1 MVTAVE
7 GYEFGLLGPLSGRHD
22 GRELDLGSP
31 LQRAVLVR
39 LLLGEGRQCGLDHL
53 VDALWEEPP
62 GNAAR
67 SVQTY
72 VYRIRLTLG
81 EERSRLET
89 TQGGYQLD
97 IPEQAVDARCF
108 EQLVREGE
116 ELRAARRTGPAL
128 RAFDTALALWS
139 GEPLSGVP
147 GPYAQR
153 HRRRFVDLRLN
164 AQVAQLECAA
174 ELGEHA
180 RVATELI
187 SLIADHPLREDLY
200 ALRMRALHHAGRA
213 AEALAVYAAARE
225 TMVAELGMDPG
236 PELRELQARILS
248 GAEPDPVEPRPRG
261 HGGSRA
267 GVAPTISVAASTDFT
282 SSTDGVTSTGPDTT
296 STGPESS
303 TAATTSAGPSG
314 DIVARPG
321 RRGRAI
327 ASGPTHEGD
336 RFATTRDEKLPAGVR
351 PQQLPPAPGDFVG
364 RERLWERLRL
374 ALRPSGEAV
383 ALTVLSG
390 IGGVG
395 KTALALRVAHGLRG
409 DYPDGQ
415 LYVDLRGDGGQPAD
429 PADVLVDFLLAL
441 GMPAAEIPA
450 TPTARAGAYRT
461 LTADRRI
468 LVLLDNASDTAQV
481 TPLLP
486 GTPGNSALITTRHRS
501 LVPPGAT
508 RFEVPVPDQQE
519 AVAMLGRFTGDAEIA
534 ADPELA
540 LELVSACGQLPLA
553 LRIIGARAAARP
565 GRGLGAQLLRLR
577 AEEHQLD
584 ELRAGGMSVEATF
597 QVGYRALA
605 PDRARAM
612 RLCALLDA
620 ADFPVAVAAVLL
632 DQPEQETEEQLEDLV
647 EAGLLELHSAD
658 RYRFHDLVR
667 AFAARRADRED
678 PVAEREAA
686 LVRLTMFLH
695 ATLLQAMSATD
706 QADSLSIHLLP
717 VPLTGLRFAD
727 AEEARTWLLAEHT
740 LLVSVFSRVLRD
752 IPHASRI
759 VVAALSVI
767 ASSGLF
773 AGPAHQRELERVTD
787 HAVAAADLGDD
798 PALRGQTRHIRAWL
812 AFIRGDLTAAET
824 DLREAIRRARDSDDR
839 VTFFMA
845 ARLLSV
851 VLANRGRTAEAVE
864 FFAESE
870 AVAGAEDDPN
880 SPAHFLQEVARLFTA
895 LSSDRAEVNIAAA
908 QHVYEVSDR
917 LRQAAAQR

>member
-1 MVTAVE
+1 MSARLCQVVTALE

-39 LLLGEGRQCGLDHL
+39 LLLGQERQCGLGHL
-53 VDALWEEPP
+53 IDALWEEPP

-72 VYRIRLTLG
+72 VYRIRRSLG

-89 TQGGYQLD
+89 TPGGYQLH
-97 IPEQAVDARCF
+97 IPEQAVNALRF
-108 EQLVREGE
+108 ERLVREGE
-116 ELRAARRTGPAL
+116 ELRVARQTSPAL
-128 RAFDTALALWS
+128 RTFDAALTLWS
-139 GEPLSGVP
+139 GEPLPGVP
-147 GPYAQR
+147 GPYARR

-164 AQVAQLECAA
+164 AQVAQLECAD

-200 ALRMRALHHAGRA
+200 ALRMRALYHAGRA

-248 GAEPDPVEPRPRG
+248 GAEPGPVESHAR
-261 HGGSRA
+261 GSRA
-267 GVAPTISVAASTDFT
+267 GA
-282 SSTDGVTSTGPDTT
+282 TT
-296 STGPESS
+296 STG
-303 TAATTSAGPSG
+303 ATTSAGDG
-314 DIVARPG
+314 V
-321 RRGRAI
+321 
-327 ASGPTHEGD
+327 D
-336 RFATTRDEKLPAGVR
+336 RSATTLVEEVSAGVR

-364 RERLWERLRL
+364 RERLQERLRL
-374 ALRPSGEAV
+374 ALRPSREAV
-383 ALTVLSG
+383 AMAVLSG

-395 KTALALRVAHGLRG
+395 KTALALRVAHGIRG

-450 TPTARAGAYRT
+450 TPAARAGAYRT

-481 TPLLP
+481 ASLFP
-486 GTPGNSALITTRHRS
+486 GTPGNAALITSRHRS

-508 RFEVPVPDQQE
+508 RFEVAVPDQRE
-519 AVAMLGRFTGDAEIA
+519 AVAMLGRFTGDAEIDA
-534 ADPELA
+534 APELA
-540 LELVSACGQLPLA
+540 LELVRACGQLPLA

-565 GRGLGAQLLRLR
+565 GRGLGVLLLRLR
-577 AEEHQLD
+577 AEEYQLD
-584 ELRAGGMSVEATF
+584 ELRAGDMSVEATF

-605 PDRARAM
+605 PAQARAM

-632 DQPEQETEEQLEDLV
+632 DRPEQQTEEQLEQLV
-647 EAGLLELHSAD
+647 EAGLLEPHSAD

-667 AFAARRADRED
+667 AFAGRRADRED
-678 PVAEREAA
+678 PAADREAA

-695 ATLLQAMSATD
+695 ATLLQAMSATE
-706 QADSLSIHLLP
+706 QADSLSTHLFSM
-717 VPLTGLRFAD
+717 PLTGLRFAD
-727 AEEARTWLLAEHT
+727 AEAARTWLLAEHT

-752 IPHASRI
+752 IPDAARI
-759 VVAALSVI
+759 VVAALAMI
-767 ASSGLF
+767 ATTGLF
-773 AGPAHQRELERVTD
+773 AGPAHQRELERITD
-787 HAVAAADLGDD
+787 QAVAASDRGDD
-798 PALRGQTRHIRAWL
+798 PAWQAQTRHIRAWL
-812 AFIRGDLTAAET
+812 TFIRGDLTAAET
-824 DLREAIRRARDSDDR
+824 HLREGIRRGRAADDP
-839 VTFFMA
+839 VTFFLS

-851 VLANRGRTAEAVE
+851 VLADQGRTAEAVE

-870 AVAGAEDDPN
+870 AVAGAEDDPG
-880 SPAHFLQEVARLFTA
+880 SPVYFYHEVGRLFTA
-895 LSSDRAEVNIAAA
+895 LSSDQAEVDISSA

-917 LRQAAAQR
+917 LRQEAASAEPVARRFHELLGNG

>member
-1 MVTAVE
+1 ME

-72 VYRIRLTLG
+72 VYRIRLALG
-81 EERSRLET
+81 QERSRLET

-97 IPEQAVDARCF
+97 IPEQAVDALCF

-174 ELGEHA
+174 DLGEHA

-200 ALRMRALHHAGRA
+200 ALRMRALYHAGRA
-213 AEALAVYAAARE
+213 AEALAVYASARE

-248 GAEPDPVEPRPRG
+248 GAEPGPVESRPGG
-261 HGGSRA
+261 HGGRRA
-267 GVAPTISVAASTDFT
+267 GAAPSTGDTASTDDVMST
-282 SSTDGVTSTGPDTT
+282 SATT

-314 DIVARPG
+314 DAVARSGG
-321 RRGRAI
+321 RRGQPI
-327 ASGPTHEGD
+327 ASGATDELD
-336 RFATTRDEKLPAGVR
+336 RFATTRDEEVPAGVR

-519 AVAMLGRFTGDAEIA
+519 AVTMLGRFTGDAEIA

-632 DQPEQETEEQLEDLV
+632 DQPEQETEEQLEHLV
-647 EAGLLELHSAD
+647 EAGLLEPHSAD

-812 AFIRGDLTAAET
+812 SFIRGDLTAAET
-824 DLREAIRRARDSDDR
+824 DLREAIRRAHDSDDR

-851 VLANRGRTAEAVE
+851 VLADRGRTAEAVE

-880 SPAHFLQEVARLFTA
+880 SPAYFLQEVARLFTA

>member
-1 MVTAVE
+1 ME
-7 GYEFGLLGPLSGRHD
+7 KYEFGLLGPLSGRHG
-22 GRELDLGSP
+22 GRVLDLGSP

-53 VDALWEEPP
+53 IDALWEEPP
-62 GNAAR
+62 ANAVR
-67 SVQTY
+67 SVRTY
-72 VYRIRLTLG
+72 AYRIRLSLA
-81 EERSRLET
+81 EDRSRLET
-89 TQGGYQLD
+89 TQGGYQLS
-97 IPEQAVDARCF
+97 IPEQAVDALRF
-108 EQLVREGE
+108 ERLVRDGE
-116 ELRAARRTGPAL
+116 ELRAARQTGPAL
-128 RAFDTALALWS
+128 RAFDAALALWS

-147 GPYAQR
+147 GPFARRQ
-153 HRRRFVDLRLN
+153 RRRFVDLRLN
-164 AQVAQLECAA
+164 AQVARLECAD

-200 ALRMRALHHAGRA
+200 ALRMRALYRAGRA

-236 PELRELQARILS
+236 PELRELQAHILS
-248 GAEPDPVEPRPRG
+248 GAEPETGPEPDPVESPP
-261 HGGSRA
+261 GG
-267 GVAPTISVAASTDFT
+267 
-282 SSTDGVTSTGPDTT
+282 
-296 STGPESS
+296 
-303 TAATTSAGPSG
+303 
-314 DIVARPG
+314 G
-321 RRGRAI
+321 REEV
-327 ASGPTHEGD
+327 PV
-336 RFATTRDEKLPAGVR
+336 GVR

-364 RERLWERLRL
+364 RERLRERLRL

-395 KTALALRVAHGLRG
+395 KTALALRVAHGIRG

-429 PADVLVDFLLAL
+429 PADVTVDFLLAL
-441 GMPAAEIPA
+441 GMPAAAIPA

-486 GTPGNSALITTRHRS
+486 GTPGNAALITTRHRS

-508 RFEVPVPDQQE
+508 RFEVPVPDQEE

-534 ADPELA
+534 AAPELA
-540 LELVSACGQLPLA
+540 VELVHACGQLPLA

-577 AEEHQLD
+577 AEESRLD

-632 DQPEQETEEQLEDLV
+632 DRPEQETEKQLEHLV
-647 EAGLLELHSAD
+647 EAGLLEPHSAD

-678 PVAEREAA
+678 PVTDREAA

-695 ATLLQAMSATD
+695 ATLLQAMSATE
-706 QADSLSIHLLP
+706 QAGSLSVHLFS

-727 AEEARTWLLAEHT
+727 AEEARAWLLAEHT

-752 IPHASRI
+752 IPDASRL

-773 AGPAHQRELERVTD
+773 AGPAHQRELERITDQAVT
-787 HAVAAADLGDD
+787 AAELADD
-798 PALRGQTRHIRAWL
+798 PAWQAQTRHIRAWL
-812 AFIRGDLTAAET
+812 AFIRGDPAAAES
-824 DLREAIRRARDSDDR
+824 DLREAIRRGRDVDDP
-839 VTFFMA
+839 VTFFMS

-851 VLANRGRTAEAVE
+851 VLADQGRTAEAVE

-880 SPAHFLQEVARLFTA
+880 SPAYFSREVGRLYTA
-895 LSSDRAEVNIAAA
+895 LSSDRAEVNISAAR
-908 QHVYEVSDR
+908 HVYEVSDR
-917 LRQAAAQR
+917 LRQEAAQR

>member
-1 MVTAVE
+1 MATAVE
-7 GYEFGLLGPLSGRHD
+7 GHEFGLLGSLSGRQD
-22 GRELDLGSP
+22 GRPLDLGSP

-39 LLLGEGRQCGLDHL
+39 LLLAEGRQCGLDDL
-53 VDALWEEPP
+53 IDALWEEPP
-62 GNAAR
+62 GNAVR

-72 VYRIRLTLG
+72 VYRIRLALG

-89 TQGGYQLD
+89 TQGGYRLD
-97 IPEQAVDARCF
+97 IPERAVDALRF
-108 EQLVREGE
+108 ERLIRDGE

-128 RAFDTALALWS
+128 RAFDAALALWS

-153 HRRRFVDLRLN
+153 HRRRFAELRLN
-164 AQVAQLECAA
+164 AQVARLGCAD

-187 SLIADHPLREDLY
+187 ALIADHPLREDLY
-200 ALRMRALHHAGRA
+200 ALRMRALHRAGRA
-213 AEALAVYAAARE
+213 AEALAVYAAARDA
-225 TMVAELGMDPG
+225 MVAELGMDLG
-236 PELRELQARILS
+236 PELRELQSRILA
-248 GAEPDPVEPRPRG
+248 GAEPDPVESRP
-261 HGGSRA
+261 GSEES
-267 GVAPTISVAASTDFT
+267 GAA
-282 SSTDGVTSTGPDTT
+282 PDTD
-296 STGPESS
+296 P
-303 TAATTSAGPSG
+303 ATTTPA
-314 DIVARPG
+314 
-321 RRGRAI
+321 
-327 ASGPTHEGD
+327 
-336 RFATTRDEKLPAGVR
+336 DEAPAGVR

-383 ALTVLSG
+383 ALAVLSG

-395 KTALALRVAHGLRG
+395 KTALALRFAHGIRG

-508 RFEVPVPDQQE
+508 RFEVPLPDQEE

-534 ADPELA
+534 ADPDLA
-540 LELVSACGQLPLA
+540 LELVHACGQLPLA

-584 ELRAGGMSVEATF
+584 ELRAGGISVEATF

-605 PDRARAM
+605 PAQARAM

-632 DQPEQETEEQLEDLV
+632 DQPEAETEDQLEHLV
-647 EAGLLELHSAD
+647 EAGLLEPHSAD

-678 PVAEREAA
+678 PAADREAA
-686 LVRLTMFLH
+686 LVYGP
-695 ATLLQAMSATD
+695 SP
-706 QADSLSIHLLP
+706 P
-717 VPLTGLRFAD
+717 VAPT
-727 AEEARTWLLAEHT
+727 ARTPPRT
-740 LLVSVFSRVLRD
+740 VR
-752 IPHASRI
+752 
-759 VVAALSVI
+759 
-767 ASSGLF
+767 
-773 AGPAHQRELERVTD
+773 
-787 HAVAAADLGDD
+787 
-798 PALRGQTRHIRAWL
+798 RHSY
-812 AFIRGDLTAAET
+812 G
-824 DLREAIRRARDSDDR
+824 
-839 VTFFMA
+839 
-845 ARLLSV
+845 
-851 VLANRGRTAEAVE
+851 
-864 FFAESE
+864 
-870 AVAGAEDDPN
+870 
-880 SPAHFLQEVARLFTA
+880 
-895 LSSDRAEVNIAAA
+895 
-908 QHVYEVSDR
+908 
-917 LRQAAAQR
+917 

>member
-1 MVTAVE
+1 MATAGE
-7 GYEFGLLGPLSGRHD
+7 AYEFGLLGPLSGRHD

-31 LQRAVLVR
+31 LQRAVLAR
-39 LLLGEGRQCGLDHL
+39 LLLGDGRQCGLDRL
-53 VDALWEEPP
+53 IDALWEEPP
-62 GNAAR
+62 DNAVR

-72 VYRIRLTLG
+72 VYRIRLSLG

-97 IPEQAVDARCF
+97 IPEQAVDALRF
-108 EQLVREGE
+108 ERLVRDGE
-116 ELRAARRTGPAL
+116 ELRAAGRTGPAL
-128 RAFDTALALWS
+128 RAFDAALALWS

-153 HRRRFVDLRLN
+153 HRRRFVELRLN
-164 AQVAQLECAA
+164 ARVARLECAG

-187 SLIADHPLREDLY
+187 ALIADHPLREDLY
-200 ALRMRALHHAGRA
+200 ALRMRALYRAGRT

-225 TMVAELGMDPG
+225 TLVAELGMDPG
-236 PELRELQARILS
+236 PELRELQARILG
-248 GAEPDPVEPRPRG
+248 GAEPDAVRSQAG
-261 HGGSRA
+261 MNGA
-267 GVAPTISVAASTDFT
+267 GVTASPRATGSAGVSGAPTTPPGGLGPGAA
-282 SSTDGVTSTGPDTT
+282 DG
-296 STGPESS
+296 
-303 TAATTSAGPSG
+303 A
-314 DIVARPG
+314 
-321 RRGRAI
+321 
-327 ASGPTHEGD
+327 D
-336 RFATTRDEKLPAGVR
+336 RSATTRDEEVPAGVR

-364 RERLWERLRL
+364 RERLRERLGL

-383 ALTVLSG
+383 ALAVLSG

-395 KTALALRVAHGLRG
+395 KTALALRVAHGIRG

-415 LYVDLRGDGGQPAD
+415 LYVDLRGDGGSPAD

-441 GMPAAEIPA
+441 GMPAARIPA

-468 LVLLDNASDTAQV
+468 LVVLDNASDTAQV

-486 GTPGNSALITTRHRS
+486 GTPGNAALVTTRHRS

-508 RFEVPVPDQQE
+508 RFEVPVPDQRE

-534 ADPELA
+534 AAPELA
-540 LELVSACGQLPLA
+540 LELVHACGQLPLA
-553 LRIIGARAAARP
+553 LRIIGARTAARP

-620 ADFPVAVAAVLL
+620 ADFPVAVAAMLL
-632 DQPEQETEEQLEDLV
+632 DRPEQETEEQLEHLV
-647 EAGLLELHSAD
+647 EAGLLEPHSAD

-678 PVAEREAA
+678 PVADREAA

-695 ATLLQAMSATD
+695 ATLLQAMSATE
-706 QADSLSIHLLP
+706 QAGSLSTHLFS
-717 VPLTGLRFAD
+717 VPLTGLRFDD
-727 AEEARTWLLAEHT
+727 AGQARAWLLAEHT

-752 IPHASRI
+752 IPDAARI
-759 VVAALSVI
+759 AVAALSVV

-773 AGPAHQRELERVTD
+773 AGPAHQRELERIAD
-787 HAVAAADLGDD
+787 EAVAAAERGDD
-798 PALRGQTRHIRAWL
+798 PAWQAQTRHIRAWL
-812 AFIRGDLTAAET
+812 AFIRGDLAAAET
-824 DLREAIRRARDSDDR
+824 DLREAIPRENAVDDP
-839 VTFFMA
+839 VPFFMST
-845 ARLLSV
+845 RLLSV
-851 VLANRGRTAEAVE
+851 VLADQGRTAEAVRY
-864 FFAESE
+864 FAESE

-880 SPAHFLQEVARLFTA
+880 SPAFFSREVGRLFTA
-895 LSSDRAEVNIAAA
+895 LSSDRAEVNISAA

-917 LRQAAAQR
+917 LREEAAKR

>member
-7 GYEFGLLGPLSGRHD
+7 GYEFGLLGPLSGRHG

-39 LLLGEGRQCGLDHL
+39 LLLGEGRQSGLDHL
-53 VDALWEEPP
+53 IDALWEEPP
-62 GNAAR
+62 GNAVR

-72 VYRIRLTLG
+72 VYRIRLSLG

-97 IPEQAVDARCF
+97 IPEQVVDALRF
-108 EQLVREGE
+108 ERLVREGE
-116 ELRAARRTGPAL
+116 ELRATRQTGSAL
-128 RAFDTALALWS
+128 RAFDAALALWS

-164 AQVAQLECAA
+164 AQVARLECAD

-200 ALRMRALHHAGRA
+200 ALRMRALYQAGRA

-225 TMVAELGMDPG
+225 TMAAELGMDPG
-236 PELRELQARILS
+236 PELRELQARIL
-248 GAEPDPVEPRPRG
+248 GGVGPDPAESRPEG
-261 HGGSRA
+261 HRA
-267 GVAPTISVAASTDFT
+267 G
-282 SSTDGVTSTGPDTT
+282 
-296 STGPESS
+296 
-303 TAATTSAGPSG
+303 ATTSPGASDDTATRSG
-314 DIVARPG
+314 GQGQRIESGAAHGADRP
-321 RRGRAI
+321 
-327 ASGPTHEGD
+327 
-336 RFATTRDEKLPAGVR
+336 ATTQAEEASAGVR

-364 RERLWERLRL
+364 RERLRERLRL

-383 ALTVLSG
+383 ALAVLSG

-395 KTALALRVAHGLRG
+395 KTALALRVAHGIRG

-441 GMPAAEIPA
+441 GMPAAQIPA

-486 GTPGNSALITTRHRS
+486 GTPGNAALITTRHRS

-565 GRGLGAQLLRLR
+565 GRGLGAQLQRLR
-577 AEEHQLD
+577 AEESRLD
-584 ELRAGGMSVEATF
+584 ELQAGGMSVEATF

-605 PDRARAM
+605 DAQARAM

-632 DQPEQETEEQLEDLV
+632 DRPEQETEEQLEHLV
-647 EAGLLELHSAD
+647 EAGLLEPHSAD

-686 LVRLTMFLH
+686 LVRLAMFLH
-695 ATLLQAMSATD
+695 ATLLQAMSATE
-706 QADSLSIHLLP
+706 QSGSLSTHLFP

-752 IPHASRI
+752 IPDAARI

-773 AGPAHQRELERVTD
+773 AGPAHQRELERITD
-787 HAVAAADLGDD
+787 QAVAAAELGDD
-798 PALRGQTRHIRAWL
+798 PALRAQTRHIRAWL
-812 AFIRGDLTAAET
+812 AFIRDDLTAAET
-824 DLREAIRRARDSDDR
+824 DLRDAIRRARDGDDP
-839 VTFFMA
+839 VTFFMS

-851 VLANRGRTAEAVE
+851 VLADQGRTAEAVE
-864 FFAESE
+864 FFAESD

-880 SPAHFLQEVARLFTA
+880 SPAYFLQEVARLFTA
-895 LSSDRAEVNIAAA
+895 LSSDRAEVNISAA

-917 LRQAAAQR
+917 LRKEAAQR

>member
-1 MVTAVE
+1 VVTAVE
-7 GYEFGLLGPLSGRHD
+7 GYEFGLLGPLSGRRD

-39 LLLGEGRQCGLDHL
+39 LLLGEGRQCGLGHL
-53 VDALWEEPP
+53 IDAVWEDPP

-72 VYRIRLTLG
+72 VYRIRLSLG

-89 TQGGYQLD
+89 TPGGYQLH
-97 IPEQAVDARCF
+97 IPEQAVNALRF
-108 EQLVREGE
+108 ERLVREGE
-116 ELRAARRTGPAL
+116 ELRAARQSSPAL
-128 RAFDTALALWS
+128 RAFDAALALWS
-139 GEPLSGVP
+139 GEPLAGVP

-164 AQVAQLECAA
+164 AQVAQLRCAD

-180 RVATELI
+180 RVAAETI

-200 ALRMRALHHAGRA
+200 ALRMRALYHAGRA

-248 GAEPDPVEPRPRG
+248 GAERDPVESLAR
-261 HGGSRA
+261 GSRA
-267 GVAPTISVAASTDFT
+267 DAPPPTPTCAAM
-282 SSTDGVTSTGPDTT
+282 P
-296 STGPESS
+296 
-303 TAATTSAGPSG
+303 AG
-314 DIVARPG
+314 
-321 RRGRAI
+321 
-327 ASGPTHEGD
+327 ASGGTATRSGGQGQRVASAAAD
-336 RFATTRDEKLPAGVR
+336 RVDRSATMPVEEVSAGVR

-364 RERLWERLRL
+364 RERLQERLRL

-383 ALTVLSG
+383 ALAVLSG

-395 KTALALRVAHGLRG
+395 KTALALRVAHGIRG

-468 LVLLDNASDTAQV
+468 LVLLDNASGTAQV

-486 GTPGNSALITTRHRS
+486 GTPGNAALITSRHRS
-501 LVPPGAT
+501 LVPPGAA
-508 RFEVPVPDQQE
+508 RLEVPVPDQPE

-534 ADPELA
+534 AAPELA
-540 LELVSACGQLPLA
+540 LELVRACGQLPLA

-565 GRGLGAQLLRLR
+565 GRGLGALLLRLR

-605 PDRARAM
+605 PAQARAM

-632 DQPEQETEEQLEDLV
+632 DRPEQETEEQLEHLV
-647 EAGLLELHSAD
+647 EAGLLEPHSAD

-678 PVAEREAA
+678 PAADREAA

-695 ATLLQAMSATD
+695 ATLLQAMSATE
-706 QADSLSIHLLP
+706 QAGSLSTHLFSM
-717 VPLTGLRFAD
+717 PLTGLRFAD

-752 IPHASRI
+752 IPDAARI
-759 VVAALSVI
+759 VVAALAMI
-767 ASSGLF
+767 ATTGLF
-773 AGPAHQRELERVTD
+773 AGPAHQRELERITD
-787 HAVAAADLGDD
+787 QAVAAAACGDD
-798 PALRGQTRHIRAWL
+798 PAWQAQTRHIRAWL
-812 AFIRGDLTAAET
+812 AFIRNDLTAAET
-824 DLREAIRRARDSDDR
+824 HLRAGIPQGRAANDPVSL
-839 VTFFMA
+839 FLS

-851 VLANRGRTAEAVE
+851 VLADQGRIAEAVE

-880 SPAHFLQEVARLFTA
+880 SPVYFYYEVGRLFTA
-895 LSSDRAEVNIAAA
+895 LSSDQAEVDISAA
-908 QHVYEVSDR
+908 QHVCEVSDR
-917 LRQAAAQR
+917 LRQEAASAAPAAR

>member
-1 MVTAVE
+1 VATAVE
-7 GYEFGLLGPLSGRHD
+7 GYEFGLLGPLRGRHD
-22 GRELDLGSP
+22 GRALDLGSP

-39 LLLGEGRQCGLDHL
+39 LLLGEGRQCSLDHL
-53 VDALWEEPP
+53 IDALWEEPP
-62 GNAAR
+62 GNAVR

-72 VYRIRLTLG
+72 VYRIRLALG
-81 EERSRLET
+81 EGRSRLET
-89 TQGGYQLD
+89 TQGGYQLG
-97 IPEQAVDARCF
+97 IPEQAVDALRF
-108 EQLVREGE
+108 ERLVRDGE
-116 ELRAARRTGPAL
+116 ELRAARQTGPAL
-128 RAFDTALALWS
+128 RAFDAALALWS

-147 GPYAQR
+147 GPYARR
-153 HRRRFVDLRLN
+153 HRGRFVDLRLN
-164 AQVAQLECAA
+164 ARVVQLSCAD

-180 RVATELI
+180 RVATELS

-200 ALRMRALHHAGRA
+200 ALRMRALYQAGRA

-236 PELRELQARILS
+236 PELRELQTRILS
-248 GAEPDPVEPRPRG
+248 GADPDPVEPRSEG
-261 HGGSRA
+261 QLA
-267 GVAPTISVAASTDFT
+267 GAVGDI
-282 SSTDGVTSTGPDTT
+282 
-296 STGPESS
+296 
-303 TAATTSAGPSG
+303 AATRSG
-314 DIVARPG
+314 AEGQP
-321 RRGRAI
+321 I
-327 ASGPTHEGD
+327 ASGTAPETD
-336 RFATTRDEKLPAGVR
+336 RSTTTRIEEVPVGVR

-364 RERLWERLRL
+364 RERLRERLRL

-395 KTALALRVAHGLRG
+395 KTALALRVAHGSRG

-441 GMPAAEIPA
+441 GMPTADIPA

-486 GTPGNSALITTRHRS
+486 STPGNAALITTRHRS

-540 LELVSACGQLPLA
+540 LELVHACGQLPLA
-553 LRIIGARAAARP
+553 LRIIGARTAARP

-577 AEEHQLD
+577 AEERRLD

-605 PDRARAM
+605 PAQARAM

-632 DQPEQETEEQLEDLV
+632 DRPEQETEEQLEHLM
-647 EAGLLELHSAD
+647 EAGLLEPHSAD

-678 PVAEREAA
+678 PVADREAA
-686 LVRLTMFLH
+686 LVRLTMFLQ
-695 ATLLQAMSATD
+695 ATLLQAMSATE
-706 QADSLSIHLLP
+706 QAGSLSIHLFS
-717 VPLTGLRFAD
+717 VPQTGLRFAD
-727 AEEARTWLLAEHT
+727 AEEARAWLLAEHT
-740 LLVSVFSRVLRD
+740 LLVAVFSRVLRD
-752 IPHASRI
+752 IPGESRI

-798 PALRGQTRHIRAWL
+798 PAMPAETRHIRAWL

-824 DLREAIRRARDSDDR
+824 DLREGIRRSRDGDIPLTLFLS
-839 VTFFMA
+839 T
-845 ARLLSV
+845 RLLSV
-851 VLANRGRTAEAVE
+851 VLADRGRTKEAVE

-870 AVAGAEDDPN
+870 AVGGAEDDPH
-880 SPAHFLQEVARLFTA
+880 SPAYFSQEVARLFTV

-908 QHVYEVSDR
+908 RHVYEVSDR
-917 LRQAAAQR
+917 LRREAAHR

>member
-1 MVTAVE
+1 MVE
-7 GYEFGLLGPLSGRHD
+7 GYEFGLLGALSASHD
-22 GRELDLGSP
+22 GRRLDLGSP

-53 VDALWEEPP
+53 IDALWEEPP
-62 GNAAR
+62 GNAVR

-72 VYRIRLTLG
+72 VYRIRLSLG
-81 EERSRLET
+81 EERARLET
-89 TQGGYQLD
+89 TQGGYRFD
-97 IPEQAVDARCF
+97 IPERAVDAVRF
-108 EQLVREGE
+108 ERLVRDGE
-116 ELRAARRTGPAL
+116 ELRAARQTGPAL
-128 RAFDTALALWS
+128 RAFDAALALWS

-153 HRRRFVDLRLN
+153 HRRRFTELRLN
-164 AQVAQLECAA
+164 AQVARLSCAD

-200 ALRMRALHHAGRA
+200 ALRMRALHRAGRT
-213 AEALAVYAAARE
+213 AEALAVYAAARD
-225 TMVAELGMDPG
+225 TLVAELGMDPR
-236 PELRELQARILS
+236 PELRELHTRILN
-248 GAEPDPVEPRPRG
+248 GTEPEPDLVE
-261 HGGSRA
+261 SRSWGA
-267 GVAPTISVAASTDFT
+267 GTDVAPSPGSPAPTDDESTTGDTASTD
-282 SSTDGVTSTGPDTT
+282 
-296 STGPESS
+296 
-303 TAATTSAGPSG
+303 
-314 DIVARPG
+314 
-321 RRGRAI
+321 
-327 ASGPTHEGD
+327 ASD
-336 RFATTRDEKLPAGVR
+336 DAPAGVR

-383 ALTVLSG
+383 ALAVLSG

-395 KTALALRVAHGLRG
+395 KTALALRFAHGIRG

-415 LYVDLRGDGGQPAD
+415 LYVDLRGDGGRPAD

-441 GMPAAEIPA
+441 GMPAAAIPS

-508 RFEVPVPDQQE
+508 RFEVPLPDQEE

-540 LELVSACGQLPLA
+540 LELVHACGQLPLA

-584 ELRAGGMSVEATF
+584 ELRAGGISVEATF

-605 PDRARAM
+605 PAQARAM

-632 DQPEQETEEQLEDLV
+632 DQPEAETEEQLEHLV
-647 EAGLLELHSAD
+647 EAGLLEPHSAD

-678 PVAEREAA
+678 PAADREAA

-695 ATLLQAMSATD
+695 ATLLQAMSATE
-706 QADSLSIHLLP
+706 QAGSLSIHLFS

-727 AEEARTWLLAEHT
+727 AAEARSWLLAEHT
-740 LLVSVFSRVLRD
+740 LLVAVFSRVLRD
-752 IPHASRI
+752 IPDASQI

-787 HAVAAADLGDD
+787 HAVAAADLGTD
-798 PALRGQTRHIRAWL
+798 PALPSQTRHIRAWL
-812 AFIRGDLTAAET
+812 GFIRGDLTAAET
-824 DLREAIRRARDSDDR
+824 DLREGIRRSRAGDDPL
-839 VTFFMA
+839 TLFLST
-845 ARLLSV
+845 RLLSV
-851 VLANRGRTAEAVE
+851 VLVDQGRSAEAVD

-870 AVAGAEDDPN
+870 AVGGAEDDPS
-880 SPAHFLQEVARLFTA
+880 SPAYFAQEVARLFTA
-895 LSSDRAEVNIAAA
+895 LSSDRAEVDISAAA
-908 QHVYEVSDR
+908 HVHDVSVR
-917 LRQAAAQR
+917 LRKEAAER

>member
-1 MVTAVE
+1 ME
-7 GYEFGLLGPLSGRHD
+7 GYAFGLLGPVSGRHD

-39 LLLGEGRQCGLDHL
+39 LLLAEGRQCGLDHL
-53 VDALWEEPP
+53 IDALWEEPP
-62 GNAAR
+62 GNAVR

-72 VYRIRLTLG
+72 VYRIRLSLG
-81 EERSRLET
+81 DERSRLET
-89 TQGGYQLD
+89 TQGGYQLG
-97 IPEQAVDARCF
+97 IPEQAVDALRF
-108 EQLVREGE
+108 ERLVRDGE
-116 ELRAARRTGPAL
+116 ELRAARQTGPAL
-128 RAFDTALALWS
+128 RLFDAALALWS

-147 GPYAQR
+147 GPYARR
-153 HRRRFVDLRLN
+153 HRRRFMDLRLN
-164 AQVAQLECAA
+164 AQVAQLECAE

-187 SLIADHPLREDLY
+187 SLVADHPLREDLY

-213 AEALAVYAAARE
+213 AEALAVFAVARE

-248 GAEPDPVEPRPRG
+248 GAEPDPVEPGAAPGADRP
-261 HGGSRA
+261 A
-267 GVAPTISVAASTDFT
+267 
-282 SSTDGVTSTGPDTT
+282 
-296 STGPESS
+296 
-303 TAATTSAGPSG
+303 TAQVGEVP
-314 DIVARPG
+314 V
-321 RRGRAI
+321 
-327 ASGPTHEGD
+327 
-336 RFATTRDEKLPAGVR
+336 GVR

-364 RERLWERLRL
+364 RERLRERLRL
-374 ALRPSGEAV
+374 ALRPSGGAV
-383 ALTVLSG
+383 ALALLSG

-395 KTALALRVAHGLRG
+395 KTALALRVAHGIRR

-415 LYVDLRGDGGQPAD
+415 LYVDLRGDGGRPAD
-429 PADVLVDFLLAL
+429 PAEVLVDFLLAL

-486 GTPGNSALITTRHRS
+486 GTPGNAALITTRHRS

-519 AVAMLGRFTGDAEIA
+519 AVDMLGRFTSDAEIA
-534 ADPELA
+534 AAPELA
-540 LELVSACGQLPLA
+540 RELVHACGQLPLA

-605 PDRARAM
+605 PAQARAM

-632 DQPEQETEEQLEDLV
+632 DQPEPETEEQLEHLV
-647 EAGLLELHSAD
+647 EAGLLEPHSAD

-667 AFAARRADRED
+667 AFAARRAERED
-678 PVAEREAA
+678 PVTDREAA
-686 LVRLTMFLH
+686 LVRLAMFLH
-695 ATLLQAMSATD
+695 ATLLQAMSATE
-706 QADSLSIHLLP
+706 QAGSLSVHLFP

-727 AEEARTWLLAEHT
+727 AEEARAWLLAEHT

-752 IPHASRI
+752 IPDASRI
-759 VVAALSVI
+759 VGAALSVI

-773 AGPAHQRELERVTD
+773 AGPAHQRELERITD
-787 HAVAAADLGDD
+787 QAVAAAESGDD
-798 PALRGQTRHIRAWL
+798 LAWQAQARHIRAWL
-812 AFIRGDLTAAET
+812 AFIRGDPTVAET
-824 DLREAIRRARDSDDR
+824 DLREAIRRVRAVDDQ
-839 VTFFMA
+839 VAFFMS

-851 VLANRGRTAEAVE
+851 VLADQGRTAEAVE
-864 FFAESE
+864 FFAASE
-870 AVAGAEDDPN
+870 AVAGAEDDPH
-880 SPAHFLQEVARLFTA
+880 SPACFSREVGRLFTA

-908 QHVYEVSDR
+908 QHVYEVSDH
-917 LRQAAAQR
+917 LRQEAAKR

>member
-1 MVTAVE
+1 MALD
-7 GYEFGLLGPLSGRHD
+7 GYEFGLLGPLSGRHG
-22 GRELDLGSP
+22 GRVLDLGSP

-53 VDALWEEPP
+53 IDALWEEPP
-62 GNAAR
+62 GNAVR

-72 VYRIRLTLG
+72 VYRIRLALG

-89 TQGGYQLD
+89 TQGGYRLG
-97 IPEQAVDARCF
+97 IPEQAVDALRF
-108 EQLVREGE
+108 ERLVRDGE
-116 ELRAARRTGPAL
+116 ELRAARHIAPAL
-128 RAFDTALALWS
+128 RAFDAALALWS

-147 GPYAQR
+147 GPYARR
-153 HRRRFVDLRLN
+153 HRGRFVDLRLN
-164 AQVAQLECAA
+164 AQVAQLSCAG
-174 ELGEHA
+174 ELGDHA

-200 ALRMRALHHAGRA
+200 ALRMRALYRAGRT
-213 AEALAVYAAARE
+213 AEALAVYASARE
-225 TMVAELGMDPG
+225 TLVAELGMDPG
-236 PELRELQARILS
+236 PELREVQTRILS
-248 GAEPDPVEPRPRG
+248 GTEPDVIEPLPEEQLVG
-261 HGGSRA
+261 AAPSFGA
-267 GVAPTISVAASTDFT
+267 TAPTGPTAPTASTDAT
-282 SSTDGVTSTGPDTT
+282 ASAA
-296 STGPESS
+296 PEAEPSA
-303 TAATTSAGPSG
+303 TARIEEAP
-314 DIVARPG
+314 AR
-321 RRGRAI
+321 
-327 ASGPTHEGD
+327 
-336 RFATTRDEKLPAGVR
+336 VR

-364 RERLWERLRL
+364 RERLLERLRL

-383 ALTVLSG
+383 ALAVLSG

-395 KTALALRVAHGLRG
+395 KTALALRVAHGIRG

-441 GMPAAEIPA
+441 GVPAAGIPA

-486 GTPGNSALITTRHRS
+486 GTPGNAALITTRHRS

-508 RFEVPVPDQQE
+508 RFEVPVPDQRE

-534 ADPELA
+534 AAPELA
-540 LELVSACGQLPLA
+540 LELVHACGQLPLA
-553 LRIIGARAAARP
+553 LRIIGARTAARP
-565 GRGLGAQLLRLR
+565 GRGLGAQLQRLR
-577 AEEHQLD
+577 AEERRLD
-584 ELRAGGMSVEATF
+584 ELRAGDLSVEATF

-632 DQPEQETEEQLEDLV
+632 DRPEHETEEQLEHLV
-647 EAGLLELHSAD
+647 EAGLLEPHSAD

-678 PVAEREAA
+678 PVADREAA

-695 ATLLQAMSATD
+695 ATLLQAMSATER
-706 QADSLSIHLLP
+706 AGSLSIHLFS
-717 VPLTGLRFAD
+717 VPLPGLRFAD
-727 AEEARTWLLAEHT
+727 AEAAHTWLLAEHA
-740 LLVSVFSRVLRD
+740 LLVSVFARVLRD
-752 IPHASRI
+752 IPDASTI

-773 AGPAHQRELERVTD
+773 AGPAHQRELEHITD
-787 HAVAAADLGDD
+787 QAVATAERCDD
-798 PALRGQTRHIRAWL
+798 PALKAQIRHVRAWL

-824 DLREAIRRARDSDDR
+824 DLREAIRRLRDGADPL
-839 VTFFMA
+839 TLFMA

-851 VLANRGRTAEAVE
+851 VLVDRGRISEA
-864 FFAESE
+864 FTYFAESE
-870 AVAGAEDDPN
+870 TVAGAEDDPN
-880 SPAHFLQEVARLFTA
+880 SPAYFLQEVARLFTA

-908 QHVYEVSDR
+908 RHVYEVSDR
-917 LRQAAAQR
+917 LRREAAKR

>member
-1 MVTAVE
+1 ME
-7 GYEFGLLGPLSGRHD
+7 GYEFGLLGPLSGRH
-22 GRELDLGSP
+22 GERVLDLGSP

-53 VDALWEEPP
+53 IDALWEEPP
-62 GNAAR
+62 GNAVR

-72 VYRIRLTLG
+72 VYRIRLSLG

-89 TQGGYQLD
+89 TQGGYQLA
-97 IPEQAVDARCF
+97 IPEQAVDALRF
-108 EQLVREGE
+108 ERLVRDGE
-116 ELRAARRTGPAL
+116 ELRAARQTGPAL

-147 GPYAQR
+147 GPYARR

-164 AQVAQLECAA
+164 ALVARLSCAD

-180 RVATELI
+180 RVATELT

-200 ALRMRALHHAGRA
+200 ALRMRALYHAGRT
-213 AEALAVYAAARE
+213 AEALAVYLAARE

-236 PELRELQARILS
+236 PELRELQSRILT
-248 GAEPDPVEPRPRG
+248 GAEPDPAESRP
-261 HGGSRA
+261 A
-267 GVAPTISVAASTDFT
+267 GQLAGAAPSLGATVP
-282 SSTDGVTSTGPDTT
+282 TGP
-296 STGPESS
+296 
-303 TAATTSAGPSG
+303 TASAAAVSDSATLSGGAGQP
-314 DIVARPG
+314 V
-321 RRGRAI
+321 
-327 ASGPTHEGD
+327 ASGAAPETD
-336 RFATTRDEKLPAGVR
+336 RSATTRIEEVPSAAR
-351 PQQLPPAPGDFVG
+351 PQQLPSAPGDFVD
-364 RERLWERLRL
+364 RERLRL

-383 ALTVLSG
+383 ALAVLSG

-395 KTALALRVAHGLRG
+395 KTALALRIAHGLRG
-409 DYPDGQ
+409 GYPDGQ
-415 LYVDLRGDGGQPAD
+415 LYVDLRGDGGQPTD

-450 TPTARAGAYRT
+450 TPTARAGACRT

-468 LVLLDNASDTAQV
+468 LVLLDNAYDTAQV

-486 GTPGNSALITTRHRS
+486 GTPGNSALITTRRRS

-553 LRIIGARAAARP
+553 LRIIGARTAARP

-632 DQPEQETEEQLEDLV
+632 DQPEQETEEQLEQLL
-647 EAGLLELHSAD
+647 EAGLLEPHSAD

-686 LVRLTMFLH
+686 LVRLTTFLQ
-695 ATLLQAMSATD
+695 ATLFQAMNATEK
-706 QADSLSIHLLP
+706 AGSLAIHLFS
-717 VPLTGLRFAD
+717 VPLTGPRFAD
-727 AEEARTWLLAEHT
+727 AEEARGWLLAEHT

-752 IPHASRI
+752 IPDAVRS

-787 HAVAAADLGDD
+787 HAVTAADLGED
-798 PALRGQTRHIRAWL
+798 PALRAQTRHIRAWL
-812 AFIRGDLTAAET
+812 AFIRGDMTAAET
-824 DLREAIRRARDSDDR
+824 DLREAIRRARAVDDR
-839 VTFFMA
+839 VTLFMST
-845 ARLLSV
+845 RLLSV
-851 VLANRGRTAEAVE
+851 VLADRGRPAEAVG

-880 SPAHFLQEVARLFTA
+880 SPAYFLQEVARLFTA

-908 QHVYEVSDR
+908 QHVYEVSDS
-917 LRQAAAQR
+917 LRREAAQR

>member
-1 MVTAVE
+1 ME
-7 GYEFGLLGPLSGRHD
+7 GYEFGLLGPLNGRHD
-22 GRELDLGSP
+22 GRVLDLGSP

-53 VDALWEEPP
+53 IDALWEEPP
-62 GNAAR
+62 GNAVR

-72 VYRIRLTLG
+72 VYRIRLSLG

-89 TQGGYQLD
+89 TQGGYQLG
-97 IPEQAVDARCF
+97 IPEQAVDALRF
-108 EQLVREGE
+108 ERLVRDGE
-116 ELRAARRTGPAL
+116 ELRAARQTAPAL
-128 RAFDTALALWS
+128 RAFDAALALWS

-147 GPYAQR
+147 GPYARR
-153 HRRRFVDLRLN
+153 HRGRFVDLRLN
-164 AQVAQLECAA
+164 AQVAQLSCAD

-187 SLIADHPLREDLY
+187 ALIADHPLREDLY
-200 ALRMRALHHAGRA
+200 ALRMRALYHAGRA

-236 PELRELQARILS
+236 PELRELQTRILS
-248 GAEPDPVEPRPRG
+248 GAEPDAVEPSTGGQRAGATASTSPTASAGAPADIAATRSGGEGQPVESG
-261 HGGSRA
+261 T
-267 GVAPTISVAASTDFT
+267 APETDRST
-282 SSTDGVTSTGPDTT
+282 
-296 STGPESS
+296 
-303 TAATTSAGPSG
+303 
-314 DIVARPG
+314 
-321 RRGRAI
+321 
-327 ASGPTHEGD
+327 
-336 RFATTRDEKLPAGVR
+336 TTRVEEAPVGVR

-395 KTALALRVAHGLRG
+395 KTALALRVAHAIRG

-486 GTPGNSALITTRHRS
+486 GTPGNAALITTRHRS

-540 LELVSACGQLPLA
+540 LELVHACGQLPLA
-553 LRIIGARAAARP
+553 LRIIGARTAARP

-577 AEEHQLD
+577 AEERRLD
-584 ELRAGGMSVEATF
+584 ELRAGDMSVEATF

-632 DQPEQETEEQLEDLV
+632 DRPEPETEEQLEHLV
-647 EAGLLELHSAD
+647 EAGLLEPHSAD

-678 PVAEREAA
+678 PVADREAA
-686 LVRLTMFLH
+686 LVRLTMFLQ
-695 ATLLQAMSATD
+695 ATLFQAMNATEE
-706 QADSLSIHLLP
+706 AGSLSTHLFS

-727 AEEARTWLLAEHT
+727 AEEARCWLLAEHT

-752 IPHASRI
+752 IPDAARI

-798 PALRGQTRHIRAWL
+798 PAMRAQTRHIRAWL

-824 DLREAIRRARDSDDR
+824 DLREAIGRARAVDDQ
-839 VTFFMA
+839 VTRFMST
-845 ARLLSV
+845 RLLSV
-851 VLANRGRTAEAVE
+851 VLADRGRPAEAVE

-880 SPAHFLQEVARLFTA
+880 SPAYFLQEVARLFTA

-917 LRQAAAQR
+917 LRQEAERR

>member
-1 MVTAVE
+1 M
-7 GYEFGLLGPLSGRHD
+7 
-22 GRELDLGSP
+22 
-31 LQRAVLVR
+31 
-39 LLLGEGRQCGLDHL
+39 
-53 VDALWEEPP
+53 
-62 GNAAR
+62 R

-72 VYRIRLTLG
+72 IYRIRLSLG

-97 IPEQAVDARCF
+97 IPEQAVNALRF
-108 EQLVREGE
+108 ERLVREGE
-116 ELRAARRTGPAL
+116 ELRAARQTSPAL
-128 RAFDTALALWS
+128 RAFDAALALWS

-164 AQVAQLECAA
+164 AQVAQLECAD

-200 ALRMRALHHAGRA
+200 ALRMRALYRAGRA
-213 AEALAVYAAARE
+213 AEALALYAAARE

-248 GAEPDPVEPRPRG
+248 GADPHPERIESG
-261 HGGSRA
+261 
-267 GVAPTISVAASTDFT
+267 AA
-282 SSTDGVTSTGPDTT
+282 DGVDRS
-296 STGPESS
+296 
-303 TAATTSAGPSG
+303 ATTQVEEVSA
-314 DIVARPG
+314 D
-321 RRGRAI
+321 
-327 ASGPTHEGD
+327 
-336 RFATTRDEKLPAGVR
+336 VR

-364 RERLWERLRL
+364 RERLQERLRL
-374 ALRPSGEAV
+374 ALRPGGEAV
-383 ALTVLSG
+383 ALAVLSG

-395 KTALALRVAHGLRG
+395 KTALGLRVAHGIRG

-441 GMPAAEIPA
+441 GMPAAKIPA

-481 TPLLP
+481 TPLVP
-486 GTPGNSALITTRHRS
+486 GTPGNAALITSRHRS
-501 LVPPGAT
+501 LVPPSAT

-519 AVAMLGRFTGDAEIA
+519 AVAMLARFTGDAEIA
-534 ADPELA
+534 AAPELA
-540 LELVSACGQLPLA
+540 LELVQACGQLPLA
-553 LRIIGARAAARP
+553 LRIIGARTAARP

-597 QVGYRALA
+597 QVGYGALA
-605 PDRARAM
+605 PAQARAM

-620 ADFPVAVAAVLL
+620 VDFPVAVAAVLL
-632 DQPEQETEEQLEDLV
+632 DQPEQETEEQLEHLV
-647 EAGLLELHSAD
+647 EAGLLEPHSAD

-667 AFAARRADRED
+667 AFAARRGDRED
-678 PVAEREAA
+678 PVADREAA

-695 ATLLQAMSATD
+695 ATLLQAMSATE
-706 QADSLSIHLLP
+706 QAGSLSTHLFS

-752 IPHASRI
+752 IPDASRI

-773 AGPAHQRELERVTD
+773 AGPAHQRELERITD
-787 HAVAAADLGDD
+787 QAVSAAELGDD
-798 PALRGQTRHIRAWL
+798 PACQAQTRHIRAWL

-824 DLREAIRRARDSDDR
+824 DLREAIRHERAVDP
-839 VTFFMA
+839 VMFFMS

-851 VLANRGRTAEAVE
+851 VLADQGRTAEAAE

-880 SPAHFLQEVARLFTA
+880 SPAYFCQEVGRLFTA
-895 LSSDRAEVNIAAA
+895 LSSDRAEVNISAA

-917 LRQAAAQR
+917 LRQEAAKR

>member
-1 MVTAVE
+1 MATAVE
-7 GYEFGLLGPLSGRHD
+7 GYEFGLLGSLGGRHD
-22 GRELDLGSP
+22 GRPLDLGSP

-39 LLLGEGRQCGLDHL
+39 LLLAEGRQCGLDDL

-62 GNAAR
+62 GNAVR

-72 VYRIRLTLG
+72 VYRIRLSLG
-81 EERSRLET
+81 EDRSRLET
-89 TQGGYQLD
+89 TQGGYRLD
-97 IPEQAVDARCF
+97 IPESAVDALRF
-108 EQLVREGE
+108 ERLVRDGE

-128 RAFDTALALWS
+128 SAFDAALALWS
-139 GEPLSGVP
+139 GEPLSGIP

-153 HRRRFVDLRLN
+153 HRRRFAELRLN
-164 AQVAQLECAA
+164 AQVARLGCAD
-174 ELGEHA
+174 ELGEHT

-187 SLIADHPLREDLY
+187 SLIDDHPLREDLY
-200 ALRMRALHHAGRA
+200 ALRMRALHRAGRP
-213 AEALAVYAAARE
+213 AEALAVYAAARDA
-225 TMVAELGMDPG
+225 MVAELGMDPG
-236 PELRELQARILS
+236 PELRELQTRILA
-248 GAEPDPVEPRPRG
+248 GTEPDPGEPG
-261 HGGSRA
+261 
-267 GVAPTISVAASTDFT
+267 AA
-282 SSTDGVTSTGPDTT
+282 PDTDQVA
-296 STGPESS
+296 
-303 TAATTSAGPSG
+303 TAPA
-314 DIVARPG
+314 
-321 RRGRAI
+321 
-327 ASGPTHEGD
+327 
-336 RFATTRDEKLPAGVR
+336 DEAPAAVR

-364 RERLWERLRL
+364 RERLGERLRL

-395 KTALALRVAHGLRG
+395 KTALALRLAHGIRG

-415 LYVDLRGDGGQPAD
+415 LYVDLRGDGGRPAD

-441 GMPAAEIPA
+441 GMPAAAIPS

-468 LVLLDNASDTAQV
+468 LVLLDNAYDTAQV
-481 TPLLP
+481 APLLP
-486 GTPGNSALITTRHRS
+486 GTPGNAALITTRHRS

-534 ADPELA
+534 ADPDLA
-540 LELVSACGQLPLA
+540 LELVHACGQLPLA

-584 ELRAGGMSVEATF
+584 ELRAGGISVEATF

-605 PDRARAM
+605 PAQARAM

-620 ADFPVAVAAVLL
+620 ADFPVGVAAVLL
-632 DQPEQETEEQLEDLV
+632 DQPEAETEDQLEHLV
-647 EAGLLELHSAD
+647 EAGLLEPHSAD

-667 AFAARRADRED
+667 AFAARRGDRED
-678 PVAEREAA
+678 PAADREAA

-695 ATLLQAMSATD
+695 ATLLQAMSATER
-706 QADSLSIHLLP
+706 AGSLSIHLFS

-727 AEEARTWLLAEHT
+727 AAEARTWLLAEHT

-752 IPHASRI
+752 IPDAAQI

-798 PALRGQTRHIRAWL
+798 PALPSQTRHIRAWL
-812 AFIRGDLTAAET
+812 GFIRGDLTAAET
-824 DLREAIRRARDSDDR
+824 DVREGIRRSREGDDPL
-839 VTFFMA
+839 TLYMST
-845 ARLLSV
+845 RLLSV
-851 VLANRGRTAEAVE
+851 VLVDQGRSAEAVE

-870 AVAGAEDDPN
+870 AVGGASDDPN
-880 SPAHFLQEVARLFTA
+880 SPAYFLDEVARLFTA
-895 LSSDRAEVNIAAA
+895 LSSDRAEVDISAAE
-908 QHVYEVSDR
+908 HVYEVSDR
-917 LRQAAAQR
+917 LRKEAAGR

>member
-1 MVTAVE
+1 MVTGVQ
-7 GYEFGLLGPLSGRHD
+7 GYEFGLLGPLIGRRD

-31 LQRAVLVR
+31 MQRAVLVR
-39 LLLGEGRQCGLDHL
+39 LLLAQRRQCGLDHL
-53 VDALWEEPP
+53 IDALWEEPP
-62 GNAAR
+62 VNAVR

-72 VYRIRLTLG
+72 VYRIRLSLG

-89 TQGGYQLD
+89 TPGGYQLD
-97 IPEQAVDARCF
+97 IPEQAVDVLRF
-108 EQLVREGE
+108 ERLVREGE
-116 ELRAARRTGPAL
+116 ALRAGRQPGPAL
-128 RAFDTALALWS
+128 RAFDAALALWS

-153 HRRRFVDLRLN
+153 YRRRIAELRLN
-164 AQVAQLECAA
+164 AQVAQLECAD
-174 ELGEHA
+174 ELGEHT
-180 RVATELI
+180 RVATELV

-213 AEALAVYAAARE
+213 AEALAVYATARE

-248 GAEPDPVEPRPRG
+248 GTEAQDASEDPEFPEIAEL
-261 HGGSRA
+261 
-267 GVAPTISVAASTDFT
+267 
-282 SSTDGVTSTGPDTT
+282 
-296 STGPESS
+296 PE
-303 TAATTSAGPSG
+303 AATG
-314 DIVARPG
+314 
-321 RRGRAI
+321 
-327 ASGPTHEGD
+327 
-336 RFATTRDEKLPAGVR
+336 LR

-364 RERLWERLRL
+364 RERLCERLRL
-374 ALRPSGEAV
+374 ALRPTAEAV
-383 ALTVLSG
+383 ALSVLSG

-395 KTALALRVAHGLRG
+395 KTALALRVAHGIRG

-415 LYVDLRGDGGQPAD
+415 LYVDLRGDGDQPAD

-441 GMPAAEIPA
+441 GMPAAAIPA
-450 TPTARAGAYRT
+450 TPSARAGAYRT

-486 GTPGNSALITTRHRS
+486 GTPGNAALITTRHRS

-508 RFEVPVPDQQE
+508 RFEVPVPDQRE

-534 ADPELA
+534 AAPELA
-540 LELVSACGQLPLA
+540 RELVSACGQLPLA

-605 PDRARAM
+605 PEQARAM

-632 DQPEQETEEQLEDLV
+632 DRPEAETEEQLEHLV
-647 EAGLLELHSAD
+647 EAGLLEPHSAD

-695 ATLLQAMSATD
+695 ATLLQAMSATE
-706 QADSLSIHLLP
+706 QAGSLTTHLFS
-717 VPLTGLRFAD
+717 VPLPGLRFAD
-727 AEEARTWLLAEHT
+727 AEQARTWLLAEHT
-740 LLVSVFSRVLRD
+740 LLVAVFSRVC
-752 IPHASRI
+752 ATSRTPRG
-759 VVAALSVI
+759 
-767 ASSGLF
+767 SS
-773 AGPAHQRELERVTD
+773 PPRCR
-787 HAVAAADLGDD
+787 
-798 PALRGQTRHIRAWL
+798 
-812 AFIRGDLTAAET
+812 
-824 DLREAIRRARDSDDR
+824 
-839 VTFFMA
+839 
-845 ARLLSV
+845 
-851 VLANRGRTAEAVE
+851 
-864 FFAESE
+864 
-870 AVAGAEDDPN
+870 
-880 SPAHFLQEVARLFTA
+880 
-895 LSSDRAEVNIAAA
+895 
-908 QHVYEVSDR
+908 
-917 LRQAAAQR
+917 

>member
-1 MVTAVE
+1 ME
-7 GYEFGLLGPLSGRHD
+7 GYAFGLLGPLSVRHD
-22 GRELDLGSP
+22 GRELEPGSP

-53 VDALWEEPP
+53 IDALWEEPP
-62 GNAAR
+62 GNAVR

-72 VYRIRLTLG
+72 VYRIRLSLG
-81 EERSRLET
+81 EDRSRLET

-97 IPEQAVDARCF
+97 IPEQAVDALRF
-108 EQLVREGE
+108 ERLVREGE
-116 ELRAARRTGPAL
+116 ELRAARQTGPAL
-128 RAFDTALALWS
+128 RAFDAALALWS
-139 GEPLSGVP
+139 GEPLSGIP

-153 HRRRFVDLRLN
+153 HRRRFVELRLN
-164 AQVAQLECAA
+164 AQVARLECAD

-180 RVATELI
+180 RVAMELI

-200 ALRMRALHHAGRA
+200 ALRMRALYHAGRA

-248 GAEPDPVEPRPRG
+248 GAEPEPDPVEPEPVESRPGG
-261 HGGSRA
+261 HRA
-267 GVAPTISVAASTDFT
+267 DATTAAGASGDAPTPSGSQGQGLASDAAHGIDRS
-282 SSTDGVTSTGPDTT
+282 
-296 STGPESS
+296 
-303 TAATTSAGPSG
+303 ATT
-314 DIVARPG
+314 
-321 RRGRAI
+321 
-327 ASGPTHEGD
+327 
-336 RFATTRDEKLPAGVR
+336 TRVEEVPAGVR

-364 RERLWERLRL
+364 RERLRERLRL

-383 ALTVLSG
+383 ALAVLSG

-395 KTALALRVAHGLRG
+395 KTALALRVAHGIRG

-415 LYVDLRGDGGQPAD
+415 LYVDLRGDGGRPAD

-450 TPTARAGAYRT
+450 TPTARAGAYRS
-461 LTADRRI
+461 LTADRRT

-486 GTPGNSALITTRHRS
+486 GTPGNAALITTRHRS

-519 AVAMLGRFTGDAEIA
+519 AVDMLGRFTGDAEIVA
-534 ADPELA
+534 APELA
-540 LELVSACGQLPLA
+540 LELVHACGQLPLA

-605 PDRARAM
+605 PAQARAM

-632 DQPEQETEEQLEDLV
+632 DRPEQETEEHLEHLV
-647 EAGLLELHSAD
+647 EAGLLEPHSAD

-678 PVAEREAA
+678 PVADREAA

-695 ATLLQAMSATD
+695 ATLLQAMSATER
-706 QADSLSIHLLP
+706 AGSLSTHLFP

-752 IPHASRI
+752 IPDASPI

-773 AGPAHQRELERVTD
+773 AGPAHQRELERITDQAVT
-787 HAVAAADLGDD
+787 AAELGDD
-798 PALRGQTRHIRAWL
+798 PALQAQPRHIRAWL

-824 DLREAIRRARDSDDR
+824 DLRESIRRARAGDDP
-839 VTFFMA
+839 VTSFMS

-851 VLANRGRTAEAVE
+851 VLADQGRTPEAVE

-880 SPAHFLQEVARLFTA
+880 SPAYFSREVARLFTA
-895 LSSDRAEVNIAAA
+895 LSSDRAEVNISAA

-917 LRQAAAQR
+917 LRKAAAAKR

>member
-1 MVTAVE
+1 MATAVE
-7 GYEFGLLGPLSGRHD
+7 GYGFGLLGALSGRHG
-22 GRELDLGSP
+22 GRPLDLGSP

-39 LLLGEGRQCGLDHL
+39 LLLAEGRRCGLDDL
-53 VDALWEEPP
+53 IDALWEEPP
-62 GNAAR
+62 GNAVR

-72 VYRIRLTLG
+72 VYRIRLSLG

-89 TQGGYQLD
+89 TQGGYRLD
-97 IPEQAVDARCF
+97 IPERAVDALRF
-108 EQLVREGE
+108 ERLIRDGE
-116 ELRAARRTGPAL
+116 ELRAARQTSPAL
-128 RAFDTALALWS
+128 RAFDAALALWS

-153 HRRRFVDLRLN
+153 HRRRFAELRLN
-164 AQVAQLECAA
+164 AQVARLGCAD

-200 ALRMRALHHAGRA
+200 ALRMRALHRAGRP
-213 AEALAVYAAARE
+213 AEALAVYAAARD
-225 TMVAELGMDPG
+225 TMIAELGMDPG
-236 PELRELQARILS
+236 PELRELQTRILA
-248 GAEPDPVEPRPRG
+248 GTEPDPVEPG
-261 HGGSRA
+261 A
-267 GVAPTISVAASTDFT
+267 T
-282 SSTDGVTSTGPDTT
+282 PDTDQVT
-296 STGPESS
+296 
-303 TAATTSAGPSG
+303 TAPA
-314 DIVARPG
+314 
-321 RRGRAI
+321 
-327 ASGPTHEGD
+327 
-336 RFATTRDEKLPAGVR
+336 DEVPAAVR

-364 RERLWERLRL
+364 RERLGERLRL

-395 KTALALRVAHGLRG
+395 KTALALRLAHGNRG

-441 GMPAAEIPA
+441 GMPAAAIPA

-468 LVLLDNASDTAQV
+468 LVLLDNAYDTAQV

-486 GTPGNSALITTRHRS
+486 GTPGNAALITTRHRS
-501 LVPPGAT
+501 LVPAGAT

-540 LELVSACGQLPLA
+540 LELVYACGQLPLA

-565 GRGLGAQLLRLR
+565 GRGLGAQLMRLR
-577 AEEHQLD
+577 AEESRLD
-584 ELRAGGMSVEATF
+584 ELRAGGISVEATF

-605 PDRARAM
+605 PAQARAM

-632 DQPEQETEEQLEDLV
+632 DQPEAETEDQLEHLV
-647 EAGLLELHSAD
+647 EAGLLEPHSAD

-678 PVAEREAA
+678 PAADREAA

-695 ATLLQAMSATD
+695 ATLLQAMSATER
-706 QADSLSIHLLP
+706 AGSLSVHLFS

-727 AEEARTWLLAEHT
+727 AAEARTWLLAEHS

-752 IPHASRI
+752 IPAAAQI

-787 HAVAAADLGDD
+787 DAVAAADLGDD
-798 PALRGQTRHIRAWL
+798 PALPSQTRHIRAWL
-812 AFIRGDLTAAET
+812 GFIRGDLTAAEN
-824 DLREAIRRARDSDDR
+824 DLREGIRQSRDGDDPL
-839 VTFFMA
+839 TLYMST
-845 ARLLSV
+845 RLLSV
-851 VLANRGRTAEAVE
+851 VLVDRGRGAEAVE
-864 FFAESE
+864 YFAESE
-870 AVAGAEDDPN
+870 AVGGADDDPS
-880 SPAHFLQEVARLFTA
+880 SPAYFTQEVARLFTA
-895 LSSDRAEVNIAAA
+895 LSSDRAEVDISAAE
-908 QHVYEVSDR
+908 HVFEVSDR
-917 LRQAAAQR
+917 LRKEAARR

>member
-1 MVTAVE
+1 MVTGVQ

-39 LLLGEGRQCGLDHL
+39 LLLAQGRQCGLDHL
-53 VDALWEEPP
+53 IDALWEEPP
-62 GNAAR
+62 VNAVR

-72 VYRIRLTLG
+72 VYRIRLSLG

-89 TQGGYQLD
+89 MPDGYQLD
-97 IPEQAVDARCF
+97 IPEQAVDALRF
-108 EQLVREGE
+108 ERLAREGE
-116 ELRAARRTGPAL
+116 ALRAARQAGPSL
-128 RAFDTALALWS
+128 RAFDAALALWS

-147 GPYAQR
+147 GPYVQR
-153 HRRRFVDLRLN
+153 YRRRVAELRLN
-164 AQVAQLECAA
+164 AQVAQLECAD

-180 RVATELI
+180 RVATELV

-200 ALRMRALHHAGRA
+200 ALRMRALYHSGRA

-248 GAEPDPVEPRPRG
+248 GAEADSAQSRP
-261 HGGSRA
+261 GGPRA
-267 GVAPTISVAASTDFT
+267 GVVSLIGDTASGVATTAPSAGVTTPAGATAST
-282 SSTDGVTSTGPDTT
+282 G
-296 STGPESS
+296 
-303 TAATTSAGPSG
+303 AATTRVE
-314 DIVARPG
+314 DAREVPE
-321 RRGRAI
+321 ALESLEAPQAPEI
-327 ASGPTHEGD
+327 PQTPTG
-336 RFATTRDEKLPAGVR
+336 LR

-364 RERLWERLRL
+364 RERLRERLRL

-383 ALTVLSG
+383 AISVLSG

-395 KTALALRVAHGLRG
+395 KTALALRVAHGIRG

-441 GMPAAEIPA
+441 GMPAAAIPA

-486 GTPGNSALITTRHRS
+486 GTPGNAALITTRHRS

-534 ADPELA
+534 AAPELA
-540 LELVSACGQLPLA
+540 RELVSACGQLPLA

-584 ELRAGGMSVEATF
+584 ELRAGGLSVEATF

-605 PDRARAM
+605 PVQARAM

-632 DQPEQETEEQLEDLV
+632 DQPEAETEEQLEHLV
-647 EAGLLELHSAD
+647 EAGLLEPHSAD

-667 AFAARRADRED
+667 AFAARRAHRED
-678 PVAEREAA
+678 SVAEREAA

-695 ATLLQAMSATD
+695 ATLLQAMSATER
-706 QADSLSIHLLP
+706 AGSLATHLFS
-717 VPLTGLRFAD
+717 VPLPGLRFAGAD
-727 AEEARTWLLAEHT
+727 QARTWLLAEHT
-740 LLVSVFSRVLRD
+740 LLVAVFSRVLRD
-752 IPHASRI
+752 IPDASRL

-773 AGPAHQRELERVTD
+773 AGPAHQRELERLSD
-787 HAVAAADLGDD
+787 QAVAAADPGGDL
-798 PALRGQTRHIRAWL
+798 AWQAQTRHIRAWL

-824 DLREAIRRARDSDDR
+824 DLREAIRCERAVDDP
-839 VTFFMA
+839 VPFFMST
-845 ARLLSV
+845 RLLSV
-851 VLANRGRTAEAVE
+851 VLADQGRTPEAVE

-870 AVAGAEDDPN
+870 AVAGSEDDPN
-880 SPAHFLQEVARLFTA
+880 SPAYFALEVGRLFTA
-895 LSSDRAEVNIAAA
+895 LSSDQAEVNISAA

-917 LRQAAAQR
+917 LRRAAARL

>member
-1 MVTAVE
+1 MVTGVQ

-39 LLLGEGRQCGLDHL
+39 LLLAQGRQCGLDHL
-53 VDALWEEPP
+53 IDALWEEPP
-62 GNAAR
+62 VNAVR

-72 VYRIRLTLG
+72 VYRIRLSLG

-89 TQGGYQLD
+89 MPGGYQLD
-97 IPEQAVDARCF
+97 IPEQAVDALRF
-108 EQLVREGE
+108 ERLAREGE
-116 ELRAARRTGPAL
+116 ALRAVRQAGPAL
-128 RAFDTALALWS
+128 RAFDAALALWS

-147 GPYAQR
+147 GPYVQR
-153 HRRRFVDLRLN
+153 YRRRVAELRLN
-164 AQVAQLECAA
+164 AQVAQLECAD

-180 RVATELI
+180 RVATELV

-200 ALRMRALHHAGRA
+200 ALRMRALYHSGRA

-248 GAEPDPVEPRPRG
+248 GAEADSAQSRP
-261 HGGSRA
+261 GGGRA
-267 GVAPTISVAASTDFT
+267 G
-282 SSTDGVTSTGPDTT
+282 
-296 STGPESS
+296 
-303 TAATTSAGPSG
+303 AGPTRVE
-314 DIVARPG
+314 DARDVPEALEGLEGLDAPKDPEITETPPG
-321 RRGRAI
+321 
-327 ASGPTHEGD
+327 
-336 RFATTRDEKLPAGVR
+336 LR
-351 PQQLPPAPGDFVG
+351 PQQLPPAPGDFIG
-364 RERLWERLRL
+364 RERLRERLRL

-383 ALTVLSG
+383 AISVLSG

-395 KTALALRVAHGLRG
+395 KTALALRVAHGIRG

-429 PADVLVDFLLAL
+429 PTDVLVDFLLAL
-441 GMPAAEIPA
+441 GMPAAAIPA

-486 GTPGNSALITTRHRS
+486 GTPGNAALITTRHRS

-534 ADPELA
+534 AAPELA
-540 LELVSACGQLPLA
+540 RELVSACGQLPLA

-584 ELRAGGMSVEATF
+584 ELRAGGLSVEATF

-605 PDRARAM
+605 PVQARAM

-632 DQPEQETEEQLEDLV
+632 DQAEAETEEQLEHLV
-647 EAGLLELHSAD
+647 EAGLLEPHSAE

-695 ATLLQAMSATD
+695 ATLLQAMSATE
-706 QADSLSIHLLP
+706 QAGSLATHLFS
-717 VPLTGLRFAD
+717 VPLPGLRFAGAD
-727 AEEARTWLLAEHT
+727 QARTWLLAEHT
-740 LLVSVFSRVLRD
+740 LLVAVFSRVLRD
-752 IPHASRI
+752 IPDASRL

-773 AGPAHQRELERVTD
+773 AGPAHQRELERLSD
-787 HAVAAADLGDD
+787 QAVAAAESGDD
-798 PALRGQTRHIRAWL
+798 LAWQAQTRHIRAWL

-824 DLREAIRRARDSDDR
+824 DLREAIRCERAVDDP
-839 VTFFMA
+839 VPFFMST
-845 ARLLSV
+845 RLLSV
-851 VLANRGRTAEAVE
+851 VLADQGRTSEAVE

-870 AVAGAEDDPN
+870 AVAGSEDDPN
-880 SPAHFLQEVARLFTA
+880 SPAYFALEVGRLFTA
-895 LSSDRAEVNIAAA
+895 LSSDQAEVNISAA

-917 LRQAAAQR
+917 LRRAAARR

>member
-7 GYEFGLLGPLSGRHD
+7 GHEFRLLGPLSGRHD
-22 GRELDLGSP
+22 GRGLDLGSP

-39 LLLGEGRQCGLDHL
+39 LLLGAGRQCGLDHL
-53 VDALWEEPP
+53 IDALWEEPP
-62 GNAAR
+62 GRAVR

-72 VYRIRLTLG
+72 VYRIRLSLG

-97 IPEQAVDARCF
+97 IPEQAVDALRF
-108 EQLVREGE
+108 ERLIREGE
-116 ELRAARRTGPAL
+116 ELRAARQTSPAL
-128 RAFDTALALWS
+128 CAFDAALALWS
-139 GEPLSGVP
+139 GEPLPGVP
-147 GPYAQR
+147 GPYAKR

-164 AQVAQLECAA
+164 AQVAQLECAD

-200 ALRMRALHHAGRA
+200 ALRMRALYHAGRP
-213 AEALAVYAAARE
+213 AEALALYAAARE

-236 PELRELQARILS
+236 PELRGLQARILS
-248 GAEPDPVEPRPRG
+248 GAEPDPVESRT
-261 HGGSRA
+261 GGSRA
-267 GVAPTISVAASTDFT
+267 GA
-282 SSTDGVTSTGPDTT
+282 TT
-296 STGPESS
+296 STR
-303 TAATTSAGPSG
+303 TATSAG
-314 DIVARPG
+314 
-321 RRGRAI
+321 
-327 ASGPTHEGD
+327 ASGATATRSGGQGQRIESGAADGVD
-336 RFATTRDEKLPAGVR
+336 RSTTTQVEEVSAGVR

-364 RERLWERLRL
+364 RERLQERLQL
-374 ALRPSGEAV
+374 ALRPSREAV
-383 ALTVLSG
+383 ALAVLSG

-395 KTALALRVAHGLRG
+395 KTALALRVAHGIRG

-468 LVLLDNASDTAQV
+468 LALLDNASDTAQV
-481 TPLLP
+481 TRLLP
-486 GTPGNSALITTRHRS
+486 GTPGNAALITSRHRS

-519 AVAMLGRFTGDAEIA
+519 AVAMLGQFTGDAEIA

-540 LELVSACGQLPLA
+540 LELVHACGQLPLA

-584 ELRAGGMSVEATF
+584 ELRAGGISVEATF

-605 PDRARAM
+605 PAQARAM

-632 DQPEQETEEQLEDLV
+632 DQPEQETEEQLEHLV
-647 EAGLLELHSAD
+647 EAGLLEPHSAD

-678 PVAEREAA
+678 PVADREAA

-695 ATLLQAMSATD
+695 ATLLQAMSATE
-706 QADSLSIHLLP
+706 QADSLSTHLFS

-727 AEEARTWLLAEHT
+727 AEEARTWLLAEHA

-752 IPHASRI
+752 IPDALKI

-773 AGPAHQRELERVTD
+773 AGPAHQRELERITD
-787 HAVAAADLGDD
+787 QAVAAAELGDD
-798 PALRGQTRHIRAWL
+798 PAWQAQTRHIRAWL

-824 DLREAIRRARDSDDR
+824 DLREGIRHGRAIDDP
-839 VTFFMA
+839 VQFFMS

-851 VLANRGRTAEAVE
+851 VLADQGRTEEAVE

-870 AVAGAEDDPN
+870 AVAGAEDDPD
-880 SPAHFLQEVARLFTA
+880 SPAYFSQEVGRLFTA
-895 LSSDRAEVNIAAA
+895 LSSDRAEVNISAAL
-908 QHVYEVSDR
+908 HVYEVSDR
-917 LRQAAAQR
+917 LRQEVAKR

>member
-1 MVTAVE
+1 MATAVVE
-7 GYEFGLLGPLSGRHD
+7 GYEFGLLGSPSARHD
-22 GRELDLGSP
+22 GRRLDLGSP

-62 GNAAR
+62 GNAVR

-72 VYRIRLTLG
+72 VYRIRLSLG
-81 EERSRLET
+81 EERSRLRT
-89 TQGGYQLD
+89 TASGYRLD
-97 IPEQAVDARCF
+97 IPERAVDALRF
-108 EQLVREGE
+108 ERLVRDAE
-116 ELRAARRTGPAL
+116 ELRAARRTGAAL
-128 RAFDTALALWS
+128 RAFDAALALWS

-153 HRRRFVDLRLN
+153 HRRRLADLRLN
-164 AQVAQLECAA
+164 AQVARLSCAD

-180 RVATELI
+180 RVATELL

-200 ALRMRALHHAGRA
+200 ALRMRALHRAGRA
-213 AEALAVYAAARE
+213 AEALAVYAAARD

-236 PELRELQARILS
+236 PELRDLQTRILA
-248 GAEPDPVEPRPRG
+248 GTEPAPAEPSPVNEESGPASDTGR
-261 HGGSRA
+261 
-267 GVAPTISVAASTDFT
+267 VAAA
-282 SSTDGVTSTGPDTT
+282 P
-296 STGPESS
+296 
-303 TAATTSAGPSG
+303 A
-314 DIVARPG
+314 
-321 RRGRAI
+321 
-327 ASGPTHEGD
+327 
-336 RFATTRDEKLPAGVR
+336 DEAPAGVR

-364 RERLWERLRL
+364 RERLRERLRL

-383 ALTVLSG
+383 ALAVLSG

-395 KTALALRVAHGLRG
+395 KTALALRFAHGIRA

-441 GMPAAEIPA
+441 GMPAAAIPA

-486 GTPGNSALITTRHRS
+486 GTPGNAALITTRHRS

-508 RFEVPVPDQQE
+508 RFEVPLPDQEE

-534 ADPELA
+534 ADPDLA
-540 LELVSACGQLPLA
+540 LELVHACGQLPLA

-584 ELRAGGMSVEATF
+584 ELRAGGISVEATF

-605 PDRARAM
+605 PTQARAM

-632 DQPEQETEEQLEDLV
+632 DQPEAETEEQLEHLV
-647 EAGLLELHSAD
+647 EAGLLEPHSAD

-678 PVAEREAA
+678 PVADREAA

-695 ATLLQAMSATD
+695 ATLLQAMSATE
-706 QADSLSIHLLP
+706 QAGSLSIHLFS
-717 VPLTGLRFAD
+717 VPQTGMRFAD
-727 AEEARTWLLAEHT
+727 AAEARGWLLAEHT
-740 LLVSVFSRVLRD
+740 LLVAVFSRVLRD
-752 IPHASRI
+752 IPGASQI

-798 PALRGQTRHIRAWL
+798 PALSWQTRHIRAWL
-812 AFIRGDLTAAET
+812 GFIRGDLTAAEA
-824 DLREAIRRARDSDDR
+824 DLREGIRQSRDGDDPL
-839 VTFFMA
+839 TLFMST
-845 ARLLSV
+845 RLLSV
-851 VLANRGRTAEAVE
+851 VLVDQGRSAEAVD

-870 AVAGAEDDPN
+870 AVGGAEDDPS
-880 SPAHFLQEVARLFTA
+880 SPAYFAQEVARLFTA
-895 LSSDRAEVNIAAA
+895 LSSDRAEVDISAAE
-908 QHVYEVSDR
+908 HVHEVSDR
-917 LRQAAAQR
+917 LRKEAAGR